1 MINPNESKMV
11 EIEFFY
17 NLMVSKKTMDEMG
30 NIVNLNRNLIYKD
43 NTTNKRFLVNNVNLV
58 IN

>member
-1 MINPNESKMV
+1 MV

-30 NIVNLNRNLIYKD
+30 NIVNLNKNLIYKD
-43 NTTNKRFLVNNVNLV
+43 DATNNSFLVNNVNLV

>member
-1 MINPNESKMV
+1 MINPNQSKMV

-30 NIVNLNRNLIYKD
+30 NIVNLNKNLIYKD
-43 NTTNKRFLVNNVNLV
+43 DATNNSFLVNNVNLV

>member
-30 NIVNLNRNLIYKD
+30 NIVYLNKNLIYKD
-43 NTTNKRFLVNNVNLV
+43 DATNNSFLVNNVNLV